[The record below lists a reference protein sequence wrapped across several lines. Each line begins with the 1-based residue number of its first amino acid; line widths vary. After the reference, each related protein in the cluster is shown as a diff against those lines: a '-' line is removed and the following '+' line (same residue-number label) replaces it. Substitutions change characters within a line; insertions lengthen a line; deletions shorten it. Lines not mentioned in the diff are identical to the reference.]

1 MRFDNMD
8 GKRTWMNAKF
18 TNDMYQMAKI
28 FVEINFCRNAIDH
41 TDVTTLMKLTIS
53 MKLSI
58 QMNHGNVI
66 LAFMMDDII
75 HVFIQE
81 SKFN

>member
-1 MRFDNMD
+1 
-8 GKRTWMNAKF
+8 
-18 TNDMYQMAKI
+18 
-28 FVEINFCRNAIDH
+28 
-41 TDVTTLMKLTIS
+41 LMKLTIS

-75 HVFIQE
+75 HVLIQE
-81 SKFN
+81 S